1 MYIYSN
7 EYDRKNPLYK
17 YIDEEHGVAGG
28 GYYSRAKA
36 EKVLK
41 KKYKNY
47 KNRVKIMIKIE
58 RKVFSKTKA
67 SRSEIEK
74 EYRICLNKGDISR
87 GFVVNGQILGVDAQR
102 TEDFIFWCCEMAK
115 EAI

>member
-1 MYIYSN
+1 
-7 EYDRKNPLYK
+7 
-17 YIDEEHGVAGG
+17 
-28 GYYSRAKA
+28 
-36 EKVLK
+36 
-41 KKYKNY
+41 
-47 KNRVKIMIKIE
+47 MIKIE

-115 EAI
+115 EAIWL